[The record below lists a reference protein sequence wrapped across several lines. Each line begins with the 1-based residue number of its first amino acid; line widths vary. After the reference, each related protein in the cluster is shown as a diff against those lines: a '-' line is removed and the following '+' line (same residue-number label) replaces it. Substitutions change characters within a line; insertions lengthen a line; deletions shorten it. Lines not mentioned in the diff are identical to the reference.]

1 MRISELL
8 NITESHSHIMVEENY
23 KKKKQIAKINY
34 LHSRSEKETFLH
46 LTALSI
52 VNIMGRDSSVGI
64 ATRYGLDG
72 PGNRIPVGARFSAPV
87 QTCPGVY
94 PASCTIRTASF
105 PRDKPAGAWCRP
117 TIFSAEV
124 LNWVQQY
131 LYPPY
136 GP

>member
-72 PGNRIPVGARFSAPV
+72 PGNRIPVGGEIFRTRPRQALGPTQPPIQWAPV
-87 QTCPGVY
+87 LSWG
-94 PASCTIRTASF
+94 
-105 PRDKPAGAWCRP
+105 
-117 TIFSAEV
+117 
-124 LNWVQQY
+124 
-131 LYPPY
+131 
-136 GP
+136 